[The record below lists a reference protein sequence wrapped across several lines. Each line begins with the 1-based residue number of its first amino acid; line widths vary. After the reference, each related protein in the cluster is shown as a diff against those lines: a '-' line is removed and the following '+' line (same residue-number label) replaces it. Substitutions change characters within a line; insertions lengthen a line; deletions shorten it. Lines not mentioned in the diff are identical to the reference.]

1 MENKKNDDDNI
12 NEIKIILL
20 GESGVGKTNLINVFF
35 GFGFDQ
41 KSQAN
46 NSSFSYEGEYLYKKK
61 SYKYTIWDTAG
72 QEQYR
77 AINKIFLRGAKIILI
92 VYAID
97 SRQTFEEIDFWINF
111 VKKNQGKSKYI
122 MALVANKIDLIENQM
137 VMDEEGKEI
146 AKKYGI
152 KFLITSALSSAKSFI
167 NFVNNLV
174 KDYIDK
180 YSVEGILVEDTPT
193 IKINKKRKKN
203 KKKCC

>member
-1 MENKKNDDDNI
+1 
-12 NEIKIILL
+12 
-20 GESGVGKTNLINVFF
+20 
-35 GFGFDQ
+35 
-41 KSQAN
+41 
-46 NSSFSYEGEYLYKKK
+46 
-61 SYKYTIWDTAG
+61 
-72 QEQYR
+72 
-77 AINKIFLRGAKIILI
+77 
-92 VYAID
+92 
-97 SRQTFEEIDFWINF
+97 
-111 VKKNQGKSKYI
+111 

-174 KDYIDK
+174 KDYIEK
-180 YSVEGILVEDTPT
+180 YGVEGILVEDTPT